1 MDVPNQADTQ
11 ELSGA
16 QLISTLV
23 TLTGLPESWVR
34 TELDGILA
42 QAGCTRESLTM
53 DELRVVLAGFLDS
66 MQEDLAED
74 TPVALQVISS
84 GE

>member
-1 MDVPNQADTQ
+1 MDVPNQAESQ

-16 QLISTLV
+16 ELISTLV

-42 QAGCTRESLTM
+42 QAGCARESLTM

-66 MQEDLAED
+66 MQDDLAEEP
-74 TPVALQVISS
+74 PVALQVISS
-84 GE
+84 AD